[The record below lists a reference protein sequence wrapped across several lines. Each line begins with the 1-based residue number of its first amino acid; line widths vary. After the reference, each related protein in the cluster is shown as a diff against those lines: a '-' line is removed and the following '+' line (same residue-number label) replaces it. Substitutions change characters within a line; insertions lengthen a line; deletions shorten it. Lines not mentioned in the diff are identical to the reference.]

1 MHHKYWARDL
11 WSLLTVK
18 QKAHAAKNKNKDNNK
33 ILNKKTL
40 LKNWEKMRNLPSEY
54 FREKVSERET
64 QQRNKIILWDPNHR
78 IMCKSPPF
86 HLRQY
91 LWSDIAWK

>member
-1 MHHKYWARDL
+1 M
-11 WSLLTVK
+11 K

-64 QQRNKIILWDPNHR
+64 QQRNKIIL
-78 IMCKSPPF
+78 
-86 HLRQY
+86 
-91 LWSDIAWK
+91 